1 MLGPKDPNLDPG
13 QDQRNMVALLGLVR
27 ILFQVQALLGQALWQ
42 DPWDLEAS
50 HLPARLVQVQAQSH
64 WVAQVAQTQ
73 VPQGQVAR
81 VAHIHLVQLVRMAQV
96 AQVAQAVE
104 VVGLRASFGSYHQ
117 RHIVLEENAC
127 KCSLPA

>member
-1 MLGPKDPNLDPG
+1 
-13 QDQRNMVALLGLVR
+13 MVALLGLVR

-96 AQVAQAVE
+96 AQVAQAAQAVE

>member
-1 MLGPKDPNLDPG
+1 MDPG

-42 DPWDLEAS
+42 DPSDLEAS

>member
-1 MLGPKDPNLDPG
+1 MDPG

-73 VPQGQVAR
+73 VAR
-81 VAHIHLVQLVRMAQV
+81 VAHIHLVQLVRVAQV
-96 AQVAQAVE
+96 AQVAQAVEVAVE
-104 VVGLRASFGSYHQ
+104 VVGLRASFGSHHQ

>member
-1 MLGPKDPNLDPG
+1 MDPG

>member
-1 MLGPKDPNLDPG
+1 LDPG

-81 VAHIHLVQLVRMAQV
+81 VAHIHLVQLVRVAQV
-96 AQVAQAVE
+96 AQVAQAAQAVEVAVE

>member
-1 MLGPKDPNLDPG
+1 
-13 QDQRNMVALLGLVR
+13 MVALLGLVR

-81 VAHIHLVQLVRMAQV
+81 VAHIHLVQLVRVAQV
-96 AQVAQAVE
+96 AQVAQAVEVAVE
-104 VVGLRASFGSYHQ
+104 VVGLRASFGSHHQ

>member
-1 MLGPKDPNLDPG
+1 M
-13 QDQRNMVALLGLVR
+13 ALLGLVR
-27 ILFQVQALLGQALWQ
+27 ILFQVQALLGQALWGQALWQ

-81 VAHIHLVQLVRMAQV
+81 VAHIHLVQLVRVAQV
-96 AQVAQAVE
+96 AQVAQAVEVAVE
-104 VVGLRASFGSYHQ
+104 VVGLRASFGSHHQ

>member
-1 MLGPKDPNLDPG
+1 M
-13 QDQRNMVALLGLVR
+13 ALLGLVR

-73 VPQGQVAR
+73 VAR
-81 VAHIHLVQLVRMAQV
+81 VAHIHLVQLVRVAQV
-96 AQVAQAVE
+96 AQVAQAVEVAVE
-104 VVGLRASFGSYHQ
+104 VVGLRASFGSHHQ

>member
-1 MLGPKDPNLDPG
+1 MDPG

-73 VPQGQVAR
+73 VAR
-81 VAHIHLVQLVRMAQV
+81 VAHIHLVQLVRVAQV
-96 AQVAQAVE
+96 AQVAQAVEVAVE